1 MTDLMSY
8 SLDDFLLFSQPAYYG
23 IFEQI
28 NAAFWPGAHMVSLLV
43 GLAIAGALWWPGK
56 WSSQVV
62 YGLLAIIWAWTG
74 GYFMALEYAAINW
87 AATYVVPAFFVQ
99 ALLFAGA
106 ALSGRGLALQEKP
119 LRPAVLMFVF
129 AVIMYPA
136 TGVVLGRPWQAA
148 EVFGLS
154 PDPLVAATLAV
165 LLASKGRLSSTTWI
179 LPLAWVALSGL
190 TLWMLGSAEW
200 ILLPTFALLCV
211 VMAIRPSLTR
221 Q

>member
-1 MTDLMSY
+1 MTDLLSY
-8 SLDDFLLFSQPAYYG
+8 SLGDFLLFSLPAYFG

-43 GLAIAGALWWPGK
+43 GLAIAGVLCWPAK

-62 YGLLAIIWAWTG
+62 YGVLAIVWAWTG
-74 GYFMALEYAAINW
+74 WYFVALEYVAINW
-87 AATYVVPAFFVQ
+87 AVAYVVPAFFAQ
-99 ALLFAGA
+99 TLLFACA
-106 ALSGRGLALQEKP
+106 ALSGRGLALQERP
-119 LRPAVLMFVF
+119 LRPTVLMFVF
-129 AVIMYPA
+129 AVIIYPA
-136 TGVVLGRPWQAA
+136 SSVILGRPWQAA

-165 LLASKGRLSSTTWI
+165 LPASKGWLLWTTWI

-190 TLWMLGSAEW
+190 TLWMLGSADW

-221 Q
+221 

>member
-1 MTDLMSY
+1 MTDLLSY
-8 SLDDFLLFSQPAYYG
+8 SLDDFLLFSLPAYYG

-43 GLAIAGALWWPGK
+43 GLAIAGALWSSGKWPG
-56 WSSQVV
+56 QMV
-62 YGLLAIIWAWTG
+62 YGLLAIGWAWTG
-74 GYFMALEYAAINW
+74 WYFMALEYAAINW
-87 AATYVVPAFFVQ
+87 AATYLVPVFFAQ

-119 LRPAVLMFVF
+119 SLLVVLIFVF
-129 AVIMYPA
+129 AVIVYPV
-136 TGVVLGRPWQAA
+136 TGVVLGRPWHAA
-148 EVFGLS
+148 EMFGLS

-165 LLASKGRLSSTTWI
+165 LLASKGSLSSTSWI

-200 ILLPTFALLCV
+200 ILLPTLALLCV
-211 VMAIRPSLTR
+211 VLAVRPSLTR
-221 Q
+221 